1 MRNFLLDGFL
11 SIGRGMASMFGGSD
25 LLDDPEIRRIMET
38 SAEEAMANDWN
49 TVMGDYTKVFERI
62 EKPNI
67 KG

>member
-1 MRNFLLDGFL
+1 
-11 SIGRGMASMFGGSD
+11 MASMFGGSD